1 MPGSQGFSWKTC
13 YVLKIPKLWGSGV
26 TSDLEFETTLGT
38 TKQNNIL
45 EKNYQSSRV
54 HQNQRWGCN
63 LGSIPNLAKAPKVF
77 QH

>member
-1 MPGSQGFSWKTC
+1 M
-13 YVLKIPKLWGSGV
+13 VKLWGSGV

-38 TKQNNIL
+38 TKWNIAL
-45 EKNYQSSRV
+45 GKKKKKSSRM
-54 HQNQRWGCN
+54 HQNQGWGCD